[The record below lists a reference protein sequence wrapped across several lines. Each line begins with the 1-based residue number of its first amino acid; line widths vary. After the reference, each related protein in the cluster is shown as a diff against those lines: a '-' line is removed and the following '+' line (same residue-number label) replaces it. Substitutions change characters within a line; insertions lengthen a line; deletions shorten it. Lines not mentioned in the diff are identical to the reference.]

1 MATTCSISIS
11 SDIAPGFG
19 GISESMT
26 LTQAGTLT
34 DIDSTTGFQIR
45 KLKSTAAVDLI
56 TMASELIEPKDASAE
71 DASPVTNATPKIYIR
86 NIGDGKGTIDK
97 SVGVTIGVKAE
108 PIGKLY
114 GGDWMMMPL
123 TCIDADDVTATPETD
138 DTVVLEFVMFYE
150 EA

>member
-1 MATTCSISIS
+1 MATTATISIS
-11 SDIAPGFG
+11 SDIVSGFG
-19 GISESMT
+19 GINESMT

-45 KLKSTAAVDLI
+45 KLSADSVVDLV
-56 TMASELIEPKDASAE
+56 TMANELVEPE
-71 DASPVTNATPKIYIR
+71 DSQAAKIYIR
-86 NIGDGKGTIDK
+86 NIGYKGVIDK
-97 SVGVTIGVKAE
+97 AVGVTIGVNAE

-123 TCIDADDVTATPETD
+123 TCIDADDITATPATD
-138 DTVVLEFVMFYE
+138 DTVVLEYVMFYE

>member
-1 MATTCSISIS
+1 MATTCTISIS
-11 SDIAPGFG
+11 SDVAPGFG

-26 LTQAGTLT
+26 LTQAGTLV
-34 DIDSTTGFQIR
+34 DIDSTTGFQRR
-45 KLKSTAAVDLI
+45 KLSATSTVDLV
-56 TMASELIEPKDASAE
+56 TMASELIEPKDSVAA
-71 DASPVTNATPKIYIR
+71 KIFIR
-86 NIGDGKGTIDK
+86 NIGDNKGNIDK
-97 SVGVTIGVKAE
+97 SVGVTIGVNAE

-123 TCIDADDVTATPETD
+123 TCIDADDLTATPATD

>member
-1 MATTCSISIS
+1 MATTATISIS

-19 GISESMT
+19 GISETMT
-26 LTQAGTLT
+26 LTQAGALT

-45 KLKSTAAVDLI
+45 KLAAASEVDLI
-56 TMASELIEPKDASAE
+56 TMANELVEPE
-71 DASPVTNATPKIYIR
+71 DSQAAKIFIR
-86 NIGDGKGTIDK
+86 NIGYRGVTDK
-97 SVGVTIGVKAE
+97 SVGVTIGIKSE

-123 TCIDADDVTATPETD
+123 TTIDADDVTATPETA
-138 DTVVLEFVMFYE
+138 DTVVIEYVMFYE

>member
-1 MATTCSISIS
+1 MATTARINIS
-11 SDIAPGFG
+11 SDVAPGFS
-19 GISESMT
+19 GIDEIMT
-26 LTQAGTLT
+26 LTQAGSLT
-34 DIDSTTGFQIR
+34 DIDSTTGFQRR
-45 KLKSTAAVDLI
+45 KLSAASVVDLV
-56 TMASELIEPKDASAE
+56 TMASELIEPKDSVAS
-71 DASPVTNATPKIYIR
+71 KIYIK
-86 NIGDGKGTIDK
+86 NIGYQDVIDK
-97 SVGVTIGVKAE
+97 SVGVTIGINSE

>member
-1 MATTCSISIS
+1 MATTCTINIS

-26 LTQAGTLT
+26 LTQAGTIT
-34 DIDSTTGFQIR
+34 DIDSTTGFQRR
-45 KLKSTAAVDLI
+45 KLSATGAVDLV
-56 TMASELIEPKDASAE
+56 TMASELIEPKDSVAS
-71 DASPVTNATPKIYIR
+71 KIYIR
-86 NIGDGKGTIDK
+86 NIGDGKGNIDK

-108 PIGKLY
+108 PVGKLF

-123 TCIDADDVTATPETD
+123 TCIDADDVTATPATD
-138 DTVVLEFVMFYE
+138 DIVVLEFVMFYE

>member
-1 MATTCSISIS
+1 MATICTINIS

-26 LTQAGTLT
+26 LTQAGTVT
-34 DIDSTTGFQIR
+34 NIDSTTGFQRR
-45 KLKSTAAVDLI
+45 KLSATAAVDLV
-56 TMASELIEPKDASAE
+56 TMASELIEPKDSVAS
-71 DASPVTNATPKIYIR
+71 KIYIR
-86 NIGDGKGTIDK
+86 NIGDGKGNVDK
-97 SVGVTIGVKAE
+97 SVGVTIGVKSE
-108 PIGKLY
+108 PIGKLF

-123 TCIDADDVTATPETD
+123 TCIDTDDVTATPATD

>member
-1 MATTCSISIS
+1 MATTCTISVS

-26 LTQAGTLT
+26 LTQAGTLV
-34 DIDSTTGFQIR
+34 DIDSTTGFQRR
-45 KLKSTAAVDLI
+45 KLSATAAVDLV
-56 TMASELIEPKDASAE
+56 TMASELIEPKDSVAA
-71 DASPVTNATPKIYIR
+71 KIFIR
-86 NIGDGKGTIDK
+86 NIGDNKGNIDK
-97 SVGVTIGVKAE
+97 SVGVTIGVNAE

-123 TCIDADDVTATPETD
+123 TCIDADDLTANPATD

>member
-1 MATTCSISIS
+1 MATTCTINIA

-26 LTQAGTLT
+26 LTQAGTVT
-34 DIDSTTGFQIR
+34 DIDSTTGFQRR
-45 KLKSTAAVDLI
+45 KLSATSAVDLI
-56 TMASELIEPKDASAE
+56 TMAGENIEPKDSVAA
-71 DASPVTNATPKIYIR
+71 KIYIR
-86 NIGDGKGTIDK
+86 NIGDGKGNIDK
-97 SVGVTIGVKAE
+97 SVGVTIGVNAE
-108 PIGKLY
+108 PIGLLY

-123 TCIDADDVTATPETD
+123 TCIDADDVTATPATD

>member
-1 MATTCSISIS
+1 MATTATISIS

-19 GISESMT
+19 GISASMT
-26 LTQAGTLT
+26 LTQAGTIT

-45 KLKSTAAVDLI
+45 KLSATGAVDLV
-56 TMASELIEPKDASAE
+56 TMANELVEPE
-71 DASPVTNATPKIYIR
+71 DSQAAKIYIR
-86 NIGDGKGTIDK
+86 NIGYKGVIDK
-97 SVGVTIGVKAE
+97 SVGVTIGVKSE

-123 TCIDADDVTATPETD
+123 TTIDADDVTANPETA
-138 DTVVLEFVMFYE
+138 DTVVLEYVMFFE

>member
-1 MATTCSISIS
+1 MATTATISIS
-11 SDIAPGFG
+11 SDIASGFG
-19 GISESMT
+19 GISETMT

-45 KLKSTAAVDLI
+45 KLSATSAVDLV
-56 TMASELIEPKDASAE
+56 TMANELVEPE
-71 DASPVTNATPKIYIR
+71 DSQAAKIYIR
-86 NIGDGKGTIDK
+86 NIGYRDVIDK
-97 SVGVTIGVKAE
+97 SVGVTIGVNSE

-123 TCIDADDVTATPETD
+123 TTIDADDVTATPDTA
-138 DTVVLEFVMFYE
+138 DTVVLEYVMFYE

>member
-1 MATTCSISIS
+1 MATTATISIS

-26 LTQAGTLT
+26 LTQAGTIV

-45 KLKSTAAVDLI
+45 KLSSTSAVDLI
-56 TMASELIEPKDASAE
+56 TMASELVEPKDSVAA
-71 DASPVTNATPKIYIR
+71 KIFIR
-86 NIGDGKGTIDK
+86 NIGYRGDIDK
-97 SVGVTIGVKAE
+97 SVGVTIGVKSE
-108 PIGKLY
+108 PIGKLF

-123 TCIDADDVTATPETD
+123 TCIDADDITAKPATD
-138 DTVVLEFVMFYE
+138 DTVILEYVMFYE

>member
-1 MATTCSISIS
+1 MATTATISIS

-26 LTQAGTLT
+26 LTQAGNLI

-45 KLKSTAAVDLI
+45 KLSATAAVDLV
-56 TMASELIEPKDASAE
+56 TMANELVEPKDSVAS
-71 DASPVTNATPKIYIR
+71 KIYIR
-86 NIGDGKGTIDK
+86 NIGYKGVIDK
-97 SVGVTIGVKAE
+97 SVGVTIGVNAE
-108 PIGKLY
+108 PIGLLY

-123 TCIDADDVTATPETD
+123 TCIDADDITATPATD
-138 DTVVLEFVMFYE
+138 DTVVLEYVMFYE

>member
-1 MATTCSISIS
+1 MATICTINIS

-26 LTQAGTLT
+26 LTQAGTVT
-34 DIDSTTGFQIR
+34 NIDSTTGFQRR
-45 KLKSTAAVDLI
+45 KLSATAAVDLV
-56 TMASELIEPKDASAE
+56 TMASELIEPKDSVAS
-71 DASPVTNATPKIYIR
+71 KIYIR
-86 NIGDGKGTIDK
+86 NIGDGKGNVDK
-97 SVGVTIGVKAE
+97 SVGVTIGVNAE
-108 PIGKLY
+108 PIGKLF

-123 TCIDADDVTATPETD
+123 TCIDTDDVTATPATD